1 MVMQRGTLAAALVLV
16 FSTGA
21 LANQAADDEPISLAL
36 DVGTPLRVSLDERLT
51 VREVGQTVTATVVE
65 DAYAYDRVV
74 VPKGTQA
81 IGHIARL
88 DTLSKGV
95 RAGRLLSGD
104 LSPLHRVAVQFDTLV
119 FSDGRR
125 MPMITKPTIGTP
137 GVSLAVAE
145 TPEPATRASR
155 ARKAAVRKVSESVH
169 AITKPGRM
177 ERLREMLIN
186 SLPYHR
192 EHLPR
197 GTRYAAQLAE
207 PLAFGTA
214 VGVER
219 APADATPPPASML
232 RARLLTTLDSAKT
245 TRGTPIRAVLT
256 QPVMST
262 GGKLILPEGTE
273 LNGEVTFAK
282 PARHLHRTGQLRFLF
297 QNVRVPSEEPQP
309 MLASLSS
316 TEVGQGVAIDEEG
329 GMRAT
334 ETKTRLV
341 APVIAAVIARGTLAN
356 DPIEPAG
363 EVDGGVSV
371 PGANVLGRGAGGFI
385 GLGALGA
392 VLSQTGK
399 PAAVALGF
407 FGVGRSVYT
416 NLLGKG
422 RDIVM
427 PADTPIELQLSPLA
441 PGAQND
447 AAGAG
452 R

>member
-1 MVMQRGTLAAALVLV
+1 MVGQRGSLAVTLVLV
-16 FSTGA
+16 CSAGA
-21 LANQAADDEPISLAL
+21 LAIQAADDEPISLSL
-36 DVGTPLRVSLDERLT
+36 NVGTPLRVSLGERLT

-65 DAYAYDRVV
+65 DTYAYDRVV
-74 VPKGTQA
+74 VPKGTRA
-81 IGHIARL
+81 IGHVARL
-88 DTLSKGV
+88 DSLSKGV
-95 RAGRLLSGD
+95 RASRILNGD
-104 LSPLHRVAVQFDTLV
+104 LSPLHRVAIQFDTLV

-125 MPMITKPTIGTP
+125 MPMITKPAIGTP
-137 GVSLAVAE
+137 HVSLAVAE
-145 TPEPATRASR
+145 TPEPTTRVGR
-155 ARKAAVRKVSESVH
+155 ARKAAERRVSESVH

-177 ERLREMLIN
+177 ERLREILIN

-197 GTRYAAQLAE
+197 GTLYAAQLVE

-219 APADATPPPASML
+219 APADVTPPPASIL

-245 TRGTPIRAVLT
+245 ERGTPIRAVLT
-256 QPVMST
+256 RPVMST
-262 GGKLILPEGTE
+262 DGKLILPEGTA
-273 LNGEVTFAK
+273 LDGEVTFTK
-282 PARHLHRTGQLRFLF
+282 PARYLHRTGQLRFLF
-297 QNVRVPSEEPQP
+297 QNVRVPSEEQKS

-316 TEVGQGVAIDEEG
+316 TEVGQGVAIDDEG
-329 GMRAT
+329 GVRAT
-334 ETKTRLV
+334 ESKTRFA
-341 APVIAAVIARGTLAN
+341 APVIAAVIAQGTLAN
-356 DPIEPAG
+356 DTIEPEG
-363 EVDGGVSV
+363 ELGGGVV
-371 PGANVLGRGAGGFI
+371 LPGANVLGRGAGGFI
-385 GLGALGA
+385 GLGILGT

-407 FGVGRSVYT
+407 YGVGRSIYT

-441 PGAQND
+441 SGAQKD